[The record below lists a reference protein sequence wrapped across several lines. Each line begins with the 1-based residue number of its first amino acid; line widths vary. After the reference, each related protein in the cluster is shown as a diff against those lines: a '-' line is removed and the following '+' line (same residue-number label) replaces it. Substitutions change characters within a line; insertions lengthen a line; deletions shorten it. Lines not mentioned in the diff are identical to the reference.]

1 MSTTHVSRWRDA
13 RILGGVGQN
22 YDTAG
27 LLGCARPAESDA
39 VLMEKD
45 ILERPESV
53 LFSDP

>member
-1 MSTTHVSRWRDA
+1 MTHVSEWRDA
-13 RILGGVGQN
+13 RILGGGVGQN

-45 ILERPESV
+45 VLERPESV